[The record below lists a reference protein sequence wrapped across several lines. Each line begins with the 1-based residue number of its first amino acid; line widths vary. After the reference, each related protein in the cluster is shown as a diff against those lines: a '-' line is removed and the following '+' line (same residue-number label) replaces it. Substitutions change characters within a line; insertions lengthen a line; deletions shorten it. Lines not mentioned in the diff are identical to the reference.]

1 MEKFEIVKAYED
13 FKTRLNDL
21 EKVLQIP
28 ILKAKIQ
35 ENDQAMSSP
44 TFWDNPTLA
53 AKFLQ
58 ENNENKE
65 KIKTYENL
73 KQELDELNVV
83 LELDDESL
91 YDEAEEI
98 VKKLSKKIEKFENEQ
113 LLNEPYD
120 HMNAILEL
128 HPGAGGTEA
137 QDWALMLYRMY
148 KRYAER
154 NHFDFEL
161 LDYEEANDAGIKSAT
176 FVIKGKNAYG
186 ILKGEKGVHRLVRIS
201 PFDSNARRHT
211 SFVALNVTP
220 EIDNTIDVEINPD
233 DLKIDTYR
241 SSGAGG
247 QHINKTDSAVRIT
260 HLPTG
265 IVVSCQ
271 NQRSQIQNREK
282 AMQILKSKLYQ
293 LEMEKQEKML
303 KSIGG
308 ELSDNAFGSQIR
320 SYVLHPYSMVKDHR
334 TNVESSNPTNVLDG
348 DIDIFIDAYLKY
360 NKDKEK

>member
-1 MEKFEIVKAYED
+1 MERFELVKAFDD
-13 FKTRLNDL
+13 FSSRISDLN
-21 EKVLQIP
+21 KVLQVESLIEK
-28 ILKAKIQ
+28 IKA
-35 ENDQAMSSP
+35 NDEIMSSP
-44 TFWDNPTLA
+44 TFWNNPQEA
-53 AKFLQ
+53 SKFVQ
-58 ENNENKE
+58 ENNDLKE
-65 KIKTYENL
+65 KIKSYDSL
-73 KQELDELNVV
+73 KSKLDELEVV
-83 LELDDESL
+83 LELNDESL
-91 YDEAEEI
+91 YDEAANL
-98 VKKLSKKIEKFENEQ
+98 VKNLEKNLEKFENEQ

-120 HMNAILEL
+120 NMNAILEL

-148 KRYAER
+148 KRFSER
-154 NHFDFEL
+154 NNFEFEL
-161 LDYEEANDAGIKSAT
+161 LDYEEAIDAGIKSAT
-176 FVIKGKNAYG
+176 FLIKGKNAYG

-220 EIDNTIDVEINPD
+220 EVDNTIELEINPD

-260 HLPTG
+260 HIPTG

-293 LEMEKQEKML
+293 MELEKNQKMI
-303 KSIGG
+303 KSISG
-308 ELSDNAFGSQIR
+308 ELTDNAFGSQIR

-348 DIDIFIDAYLKY
+348 DLDMFIDAYLKY
-360 NKDKEK
+360 NKNKEK